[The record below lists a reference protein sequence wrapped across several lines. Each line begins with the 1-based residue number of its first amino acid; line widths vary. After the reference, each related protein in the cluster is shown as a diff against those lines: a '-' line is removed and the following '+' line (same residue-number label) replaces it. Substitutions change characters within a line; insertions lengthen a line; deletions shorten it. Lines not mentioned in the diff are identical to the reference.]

1 MNKILK
7 YTMIFLATLLLTNC
21 AQKSYTIKSEKNKTV
36 NKVPTWYMADIDEK
50 KACDIKT
57 FGKGKD
63 KQCIYGVG
71 TSVSPSLELAIEKAK
86 LVAKAELADII
97 KGEMNKKAKI
107 FVTELGK
114 THHKTVVT
122 DVETV
127 LINIIE
133 STPVRGY
140 EVFAQEVTMTKNG
153 YYRAWIGLRLPLGE
167 FNKMYNYAVI
177 DGVDAFELKK
187 KAELAYKTIDQ
198 TQTDNNVIPN

>member
-7 YTMIFLATLLLTNC
+7 LMGVMTLSLLLTNC
-21 AQKSYTIKSEKNKTV
+21 ASQYEIKTEKSKNLEEVPKWFVSDFSEV
-36 NKVPTWYMADIDEK
+36 
-50 KACDIKT
+50 KACNT
-57 FGKGKD
+57 PRFGKKKD
-63 KQCIYGVG
+63 KMCIFGVG
-71 TSVSPSLELAIEKAK
+71 TAVSPDLQLAIEKGMM
-86 LVAKAELADII
+86 VAKSEMADII

-177 DGVDAFELKK
+177 DVVDAFELKK
-187 KAELAYKTIDQ
+187 KAEEAYKLMESSLE
-198 TQTDNNVIPN
+198 TDNGTNSD